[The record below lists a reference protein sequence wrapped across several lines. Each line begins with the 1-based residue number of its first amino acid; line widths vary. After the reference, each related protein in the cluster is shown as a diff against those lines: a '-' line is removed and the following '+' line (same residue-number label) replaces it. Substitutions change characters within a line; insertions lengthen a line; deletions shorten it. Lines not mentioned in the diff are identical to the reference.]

1 MDFQDKDK
9 TEYPETRNKEL
20 SYYQQR
26 FLKLPRMIIEN
37 FNIGDQ
43 RLAVY
48 TYLAIRCGLDYKVD
62 TDLKTII
69 LSFGK
74 KPDRHPGQIN
84 DKTENSLSKLIE
96 LGYIKK
102 LSQDC
107 DLNVN
112 QTFFFDQEW
121 IDNNCPQFTIAY
133 IDEIER
139 ILSSDISNK
148 DITLLVFAYLRLKI
162 HRRPNS
168 MPKKYWGNQEGYK
181 ADNPEVYNC
190 YYRDIAKELG
200 LTVHVV
206 QKAVDALIEI
216 GLIYAEELPRH
227 LVKSSNG
234 QERWMTG
241 QTLFCNT
248 YKRDAKYEFV
258 KGKQYY
264 EKEIKN
270 KKKIIEQAKGGNSI

>member
-1 MDFQDKDK
+1 LDFQDKDK

-148 DITLLVFAYLRLKI
+148 DITLLVFAY
-162 HRRPNS
+162 
-168 MPKKYWGNQEGYK
+168 
-181 ADNPEVYNC
+181 
-190 YYRDIAKELG
+190 
-200 LTVHVV
+200 
-206 QKAVDALIEI
+206 
-216 GLIYAEELPRH
+216 
-227 LVKSSNG
+227 
-234 QERWMTG
+234 
-241 QTLFCNT
+241 
-248 YKRDAKYEFV
+248 
-258 KGKQYY
+258 
-264 EKEIKN
+264 
-270 KKKIIEQAKGGNSI
+270 